1 MSGNSGKQI
10 YSIFILLLSLT
21 CVIAANIS
29 SDLFI
34 LTGGI
39 SLILFFAFCIVIYKS
54 QQYFFFL
61 VLPFLFPQF
70 TAIVSNFSLETGAYI
85 EELKVNSYATGGA
98 TRLVFFVLSF
108 FFVALLVFR
117 VINKYRINRF
127 YFILRGDYSKLER
140 QVIFCSASLIF
151 IVLAFNVVV
160 WGSPLFKGVQR
171 FDYWS
176 AHPYP
181 SIRNLLYQGYLL
193 SFILGVYITKT
204 KITTQRKSV
213 PYILL
218 VLTFCLFNIL
228 YGEKFTGVFLTMLY
242 FFVGLF
248 GSLVLYKNITVITKK
263 NVFFVLIVGLL
274 LYGLIYYQYK
284 YIHHLPGSI
293 FSFIESRVLN
303 LQGEV
308 WWAIDGKDHQSGALS
323 YLYTYNSDCTL
334 SGGLYYLMYQIAPT
348 SMVDSYCQRGIT
360 FTMGYPA
367 ILLPTAGYFGGY
379 LLNLIFASLVGITL
393 FLIKKSIEY
402 PNVISLFL
410 SAKVLLIETHALNM
424 GNIYNILDMKFFL
437 YFLLLIF
444 FSELRLKNAQIG
456 SHVPASIPS
465 GQTK

>member
-1 MSGNSGKQI
+1 MSENSGKQFN
-10 YSIFILLLSLT
+10 SIFIIILSLT
-21 CVIAANIS
+21 CVIAASVS

-34 LTGGI
+34 VTGSI
-39 SLILFFAFCIVIYKS
+39 SLALFFAFCITIYKK

-70 TAIVSNFSLETGAYI
+70 TAIVSNFSLETGAFI
-85 EELKVNSYATGGA
+85 EELKVTSYATGGA

-108 FFVALLVFR
+108 FFVALVVFR
-117 VINKYRINRF
+117 FINKYRVNRF
-127 YFILRGDYSKLER
+127 FFVLRGDYSKLER
-140 QVIFCSASLIF
+140 QLIF
-151 IVLAFNVVV
+151 FVAGLIFLALTINALI

-171 FDYWS
+171 FDYWT

-181 SIRNLLYQGYLL
+181 SFRNLLYQGYLL
-193 SFILGVYITKT
+193 SFILGVYITKS
-204 KITTQRKSV
+204 KLTTQRKSWK
-213 PYILL
+213 YISL
-218 VLTFCLFNIL
+218 VLCFCFFNIV
-228 YGEKFTGVFLTMLY
+228 YGEKFTGVFLTLLY
-242 FFVGLF
+242 FFVGFF
-248 GSLVLYKNITVITKK
+248 GALVLYKKINVVTGKNII
-263 NVFFVLIVGLL
+263 FVLIVGLL

-284 YIHHLPGSI
+284 YIHQLPGSI

-308 WWAIDGKDHQSGALS
+308 WWAIDRKDYDGSALS
-323 YLYTYNSDCTL
+323 YLYKYSSDCTET
-334 SGGLYYLMYQIAPT
+334 GGLYFLMYQIAPG

-367 ILLPTAGYFGGY
+367 ILLPTAGYFLGY
-379 LLNLIFASLVGITL
+379 VLNLLFAALVGITL

-424 GNIYNILDMKFFL
+424 GNIYNILDVKFFA
-437 YFLLLIF
+437 YFLLLLF

-465 GQTK
+465 GQAK